1 MGKRRQRW
9 PNQGSTEYRYF
20 HVPVTDSDPKN
31 PAQCKPA
38 APRLR
43 GGGCY
48 TLQRIHE
55 NLLRE
60 ATVEKK
66 TIVRPGRT
74 VQEKRKFQ
82 MPVSGLKIGM
92 YVSELDRPWLETPFI
107 LQGFAIRSLEDIEEI
122 GKYCEW
128 VWVEQ
133 DEDTWQAA
141 EERAQLTARLKRG
154 PAYTN
159 NVSTRQ
165 EIGHAQTA
173 HTTAR
178 ALTRT
183 FMDDVRLGRAIDIRE
198 VKATVSDCVKSILR
212 NPDALMWMSKLR
224 SKDEYTS
231 EHSLNVGLLAITF
244 GRYMGASEEDLNK
257 LGFAGMLHDIGKMRT
272 PLEVLNKDGAL
283 DEKEFRI
290 MKSHP
295 QDGRDILLSHKNMY
309 HGAVDVAYGH
319 HEALDG
325 SGYPR
330 GIKSGG
336 ITDFTRI
343 ITLCDVYDAITSDRA
358 YRRGAS
364 SLNALR
370 ILHDARGTKFDP
382 KLAEEFIEC
391 IGLYP
396 PGSVVELHSGEIGLV
411 ISTNHRHRHLP
422 KVLIVRD
429 ADKQPAQERVINL
442 EKMAADAQTA
452 RLIKSVL
459 PNGSHGVRIEKYVER
474 GLTID

>member
-1 MGKRRQRW
+1 
-9 PNQGSTEYRYF
+9 
-20 HVPVTDSDPKN
+20 VD
-31 PAQCKPA
+31 
-38 APRLR
+38 
-43 GGGCY
+43 
-48 TLQRIHE
+48 
-55 NLLRE
+55 
-60 ATVEKK
+60 KK

-74 VQEKRKFQ
+74 IQEKQRYQ
-82 MPVSGLKIGM
+82 IPVSGLKIGM
-92 YVSELDRPWLETPFI
+92 FVCELDRPWLETPFI
-107 LQGFAIRSLEDIEEI
+107 LQGFKIRTLDDIEEI
-122 GKYCEW
+122 SKHCEW

-133 DEDTWQAA
+133 TEDSWQPADE
-141 EERAQLTARLKRG
+141 RGQLNAPLKRG
-154 PAYTN
+154 NPYPNT
-159 NVSTRQ
+159 VPRKQ
-165 EIGHAQTA
+165 EMLHASTA
-173 HTTAR
+173 HDAAR
-178 ALTRT
+178 ALTRS

-198 VKATVSDCVKSILR
+198 VKTTVSECVKSILR
-212 NPDALMWMSKLR
+212 NPDALMWMAKLR
-224 SKDEYTS
+224 DKDSYTS

-244 GRYMGASEEDLNK
+244 GRFLGACEEDLNK

-272 PLEVLNKDGAL
+272 PLEILNKDSAL
-283 DEKEFRI
+283 NEQEFRI

-295 QDGRDILLSHKNMY
+295 QDGRDILLAHKNMY

-330 GIKSGG
+330 GIKASG

-343 ITLCDVYDAITSDRA
+343 VTLCDVYDAITSDRV

-370 ILHDARGTKFDP
+370 IIP
-382 KLAEEFIEC
+382 KLAQEFIEC

-396 PGSVVELHSGEIGLV
+396 AGSVVELHSGEIGLV

-429 ADKQPAQERVINL
+429 TEKQPTQERVIAL
-442 EKMAADAQTA
+442 EKMAADAQSA

-459 PNGSHGVRIEKYVER
+459 PNGSHGVRIEQYVER
-474 GLTID
+474 GLALD